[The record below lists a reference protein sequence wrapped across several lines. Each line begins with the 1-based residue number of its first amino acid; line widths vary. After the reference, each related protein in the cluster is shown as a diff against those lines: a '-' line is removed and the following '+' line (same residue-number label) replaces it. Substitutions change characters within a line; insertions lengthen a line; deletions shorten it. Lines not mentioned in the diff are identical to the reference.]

1 MAKVEAFSLDDGAN
15 AELQYLIVGGN
26 ELNKFQINSRSGTRI
41 KINLKKN
48 FLKPKNLYTKR
59 F

>member
-26 ELNKFQINSRSGTRI
+26 ELNKFQINSRSG
-41 KINLKKN
+41 KIIALKFKN
-48 FLKPKNLYTKR
+48 NSF
-59 F
+59 

>member
-26 ELNKFQINSRSGTRI
+26 ELNKFQINSRSGTI
-41 KINLKKN
+41 TESKKY
-48 FLKPKNLYTKR
+48 F
-59 F
+59 